1 MQNAATAT
9 TTAPA
14 IPAPLQ
20 ALYDAAAAMGPQ
32 FELSPEA
39 VLDYCGLLLE
49 IPPQRNY
56 IDWCTPRNVM
66 TFATTGGDSVHYSYL
81 VDERLPEGRYPIV
94 MTLPCVND
102 LNWVIAESFQEFFDY
117 GYYVGW
123 FSLEQLYY
131 DDEEGPAYFLQ
142 PSENFGDIGTAQ
154 LPLLRKALNMK
165 PVPPTLERFAQL
177 QQKYGALLDI
187 PASMDE

>member
-1 MQNAATAT
+1 MQDASTSSS
-9 TTAPA
+9 AP

-20 ALYDAAAAMGPQ
+20 ALYDAAAAIAPR
-32 FELSPEA
+32 FNLSAEA

-49 IPPQRNY
+49 IPSVRDY
-56 IDWCTPRNVM
+56 IDWSTPRNVL

-81 VDERLPEGRYPIV
+81 VDERLPEGVCPIV
-94 MTLPCVND
+94 MTLPCAD
-102 LNWVIAESFQEFFDY
+102 AQSFVIAENFQEFFDY

-131 DDEEGPAYFLQ
+131 EEEEGAAYFRQ
-142 PSENFGDIGTAQ
+142 ASPTFGDIGTEQ

-165 PVPPTLERFAQL
+165 PVPPTLARFAEL
-177 QQKYGALLDI
+177 HDKYHALLDI
-187 PASMDE
+187 PPPLED

>member
-1 MQNAATAT
+1 MQNAVP
-9 TTAPA
+9 APT

-20 ALYDAAAAMGPQ
+20 ALYDAATAMGPQ

-81 VDERLPEGRYPIV
+81 VDERLPEGVYPIV
-94 MTLPCVND
+94 MTLPCVNE
-102 LNWVIAESFQEFFDY
+102 LSWVIAESFQEFFDY

-131 DDEEGPAYFLQ
+131 DDEEGAAYFLQ

-165 PVPPTLERFAQL
+165 PVPPTLARFAQL